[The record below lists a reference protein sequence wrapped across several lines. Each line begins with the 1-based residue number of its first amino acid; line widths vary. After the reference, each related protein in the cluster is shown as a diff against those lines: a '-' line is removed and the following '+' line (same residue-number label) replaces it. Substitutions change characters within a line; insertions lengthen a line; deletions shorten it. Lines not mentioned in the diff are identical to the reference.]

1 VVLTARDVKRGL
13 HALETLKSYGL
24 SDFVVF
30 HQLDV
35 ADAASVASL
44 ADFVKSQFGKLD
56 ILVTL
61 KLNSVLNTLFLV
73 C

>member
-13 HALETLKSYGL
+13 HVLETLKSYGL

-35 ADAASVASL
+35 ADASSVASL
-44 ADFVKSQFGKLD
+44 AHFVKYQ
-56 ILVTL
+56 IWQT
-61 KLNSVLNTLFLV
+61 
-73 C
+73 